1 MFYEEWAEPHKVDGR
16 LRQPIQRHQDAA
28 RRVHIW
34 QEGHDVIFCDCA
46 FDLRRRA
53 QHGDR
58 TVWHPE
64 GKVQLE
70 DSEREE
76 TKVRQEAASFSRLS
90 QWPTHLG
97 EVDGGVQSRAGV
109 DERGDKR
116 GHFCSGVKAL
126 RETCAEA
133 S

>member
-16 LRQPIQRHQDAA
+16 LRQPVQRHQDAA

-34 QEGHDVIFCDCA
+34 QEGHDVLFCDGA

-76 TKVRQEAASFSRLS
+76 TNVRRRDILSRKLRAFPISRSGRLTWEKLTAACRAEQE
-90 QWPTHLG
+90 
-97 EVDGGVQSRAGV
+97 
-109 DERGDKR
+109 
-116 GHFCSGVKAL
+116 
-126 RETCAEA
+126 
-133 S
+133 